1 MKRIH
6 FLDVF
11 IILVIVAVGWVG
23 FTKLRGASGAEQSS
37 QASKIVY
44 TVEDDDAIWEQTQA
58 VQVGNKVN
66 IGVNGADSSV
76 VTDVSYAPAKKTV
89 FDSIDGRYVETE
101 LPDRYA
107 LKVTCEADA
116 AVSDMSITAGSTP
129 IRVGAEFTVK
139 GRGYAV
145 SGYVIQSDLKSQE
158 EVQ

>member
-58 VQVGNKVN
+58 VQVGDKVN

-89 FDSIDGRYVETE
+89 FDSID
-101 LPDRYA
+101 A